1 MTKLI
6 HNFILGLDGYNTQPF
21 ATFPIRRN
29 INYSSKLGAKE
40 HYLLKNL
47 FINKKLAF
55 LHSINS
61 NLYKMKTK
69 FSGFLTLLLALTV
82 QLTFAQDRT
91 ITGTVSDETGPLPG
105 VNIIIKGTTTGTD
118 TDFDGNYSIE
128 ASTGDVLVFSF
139 IGMKPVERTVGSDNT
154 INVLMEPDNVL
165 EEVVVMGYAT
175 QKKADITGS
184 TVQLDNAVIE
194 QTPVSSVDQVLQGKV
209 AGLSLTGDSGT
220 PGSTSDIRIRGISS
234 ITAGNEPLYVID
246 GVPMN
251 NPNLGVATSGSSL
264 SALASINS
272 NNIESITVLKDAS
285 ATSAYGARGANGVI
299 VITTKEGKSGKSS
312 FNFNSYY
319 GFTNDAVEGPVPL
332 TGAER
337 ERLFYEAVLNTFGTS
352 QNLNSIEEAGT
363 WARANTPYGAD
374 YQAWRD
380 AGSPETNWAEIITND
395 NAPIQEYNLS
405 ATGGEDT
412 YNYYASLGYFSQE
425 ATVIGSKFDRISGA
439 LNFSKDFSEKFK
451 FSSINSASHS
461 YQDGLLETS
470 AYFSSPRAVK
480 YFMPSIDQAYTDDGE
495 INVLDPGTSLP
506 NPLWIAQED
515 IDDNRSTRIMTNNS
529 LRWETPIE
537 NLAFTTRAS
546 IDYIVANYK
555 RYRNPIRGDGAGSNG
570 YAYQTHR
577 SYTTYVFQNSL
588 DYAFDLSEN
597 HNFNVKLLQEWQKNR
612 NYFLS
617 ADGDNFSDVGLTNLS
632 SAGNP
637 TSAFSSYLDWAIA
650 SYLGILNYSAF
661 DSRYVLN
668 ATYRREGSSRFAPSN
683 RWGNFWS
690 VGGAWNIHKEGFMH
704 NADFVN
710 NLKLRASYGVTG
722 NAAIPLNQYQSL
734 LNFDGDYNGEGASYP
749 ATFGNEDLSWE
760 TSYTVDVGLDFGF
773 LQNRINGSVAYYRR
787 ESKDL
792 LLEVPLS
799 LVTGFNFQ
807 TRNIGRMEN
816 KGFEA
821 ELSVDVLRGEDYKFT
836 IGGNLATNQNEV
848 LELAKDL
855 NGEEIN
861 ITSTIDRVETGHPV
875 FAYYMPTWAGVNP
888 DTGNEEWYVNGV
900 DGTTTT
906 NFNEAE
912 RVFQGGSVLPTLTAG
927 MNIHFDFKGF
937 FIDASGYYAG
947 GHKVYEGWHRYT
959 QGTDLYP
966 TGLYQGYNTLLDRWQ
981 QPGDQTRF
989 GKFEYTGRPWQRHS
1003 KFLYDGDYFRLKNAT
1018 VGYDF
1023 NSNFTDAVKIDGLR
1037 LFVRGTNLY
1046 TWVKDDNLK
1055 YDPEN
1060 IDTDDDAN
1068 GSRGETV
1075 LTTPPFK
1082 SIVFGINIKF

>member
-1 MTKLI
+1 M
-6 HNFILGLDGYNTQPF
+6 
-21 ATFPIRRN
+21 
-29 INYSSKLGAKE
+29 
-40 HYLLKNL
+40 
-47 FINKKLAF
+47 FINKNLAY
-55 LHSINS
+55 LHPINS
-61 NLYKMKTK
+61 NLYIMKTK
-69 FSGFLTLLLALTV
+69 FSGLLALLLALAV
-82 QLTFAQDRT
+82 QITFAQDRT

-105 VNIIIKGTTTGTD
+105 VNIIIKGTSTGTD

-139 IGMKPVERTVGSDNT
+139 IGMKKEERTVGADNT
-154 INVLMEPDNVL
+154 INVVMEPDNVL

-175 QKKADITGS
+175 QSKADVTGS
-184 TVQLDNAVIE
+184 TVQLDNAAIE
-194 QTPVSSVDQVLQGKV
+194 QTPVASVDQVLQGKV

-246 GVPMN
+246 GVPMT
-251 NPNLGVATSGSSL
+251 NPNLGVAASGSSL
-264 SALASINS
+264 SALSSINS

-299 VITTKEGKSGKSS
+299 VITTKEGKSGKTQ

-319 GFTNDAVEGPVPL
+319 GFTNDAVDGPTPL

-337 ERLFYEAVLNTFGTS
+337 ERLFYEAVLNTFGEDY
-352 QNLNSIEEAGT
+352 NLNSIEEAGDF
-363 WARANTPYGAD
+363 ARANTSYGAD
-374 YQAWRD
+374 YQRWID
-380 AGSPETNWAEIITND
+380 AGRPETNWAEIITNK

-405 ATGGEDT
+405 ATGGEET
-412 YNYYASLGYFSQE
+412 YNYFASLGYFSQE
-425 ATVIGSKFDRISGA
+425 ATVIGSDFNRISGA

-470 AYFSSPRAVK
+470 AYFSSPRSVK
-480 YFMPSIDQAYTDDGE
+480 YFMPSIDQAYNTDGS
-495 INVLDPGTSLP
+495 INLDTPLP
-506 NPLWIAQED
+506 NPIWIAQED

-529 LRWETPIE
+529 LRWEMPIE

-546 IDYIVANYK
+546 IDYIVGNYK
-555 RYRNPIRGDGAGSNG
+555 RYRNPVSGDGDSTNG
-570 YAYQTHR
+570 YGYQTHR

-588 DYAFDLSEN
+588 DYTINAGENHKFDLK
-597 HNFNVKLLQEWQKNR
+597 VLQEWQKNR
-612 NYFLS
+612 NYFL
-617 ADGDNFSDVGLTNLS
+617 AAEADNFSDLGLTNIS
-632 SAGNP
+632 SAGNKIAG
-637 TSAFSSYLDWAIA
+637 TSSTFNDWAIA
-650 SYLGILNYSAF
+650 SYLGILNYSGF
-661 DSRYVLN
+661 NSKYVFN
-668 ATYRREGSSRFAPSN
+668 ATFRREGSSRFAPNN
-683 RWGNFWS
+683 RWGSFWS
-690 VGGAWNIHKEGFMH
+690 VGGAWNMHKENFM
-704 NADFVN
+704 AGSDFIN

-722 NAAIPLNQYQSL
+722 NANIDLNSYQPLLSFNS
-734 LNFDGDYNGEGASYP
+734 DYAGEGASYP
-749 ATFGNEDLSWE
+749 SQFGNENLSWE
-760 TSYTVDVGLDFGF
+760 TSYTLDLGIDFGF
-773 LQNRINGSVAYYRR
+773 LQNRINGSFAYYRR

-792 LLEVPLS
+792 LLNVPLS
-799 LVTGFNFQ
+799 LTSGFSSQ

-816 KGFEA
+816 KGFEV
-821 ELSVDVLRGEDYKFT
+821 ELNIDVLRGEDYKLS
-836 IGGNLATNQNEV
+836 IGGNLATNENEV

-861 ITSTIDRVETGHPV
+861 ISTTIDRVETGHPV
-875 FAYYMPTWAGVNP
+875 FAWYMPTWAGVNP

-900 DGTTTT
+900 DGATTT
-906 NFNEAE
+906 NFNQAE

-927 MNIHFDFKGF
+927 MNLHFDFKGF
-937 FIDASGYYAG
+937 FIDVSGYYAG

-981 QPGDQTRF
+981 EPGDETRF

-1018 VGYDF
+1018 IGYDF
-1023 NSNFTDAVKIDGLR
+1023 NSNFTDAIKIDGLR
-1037 LFVRGTNLY
+1037 LFVRGTNLL

-1060 IDTDDDAN
+1060 IDSDGSGNNDD
-1068 GSRGETV
+1068 GTRGQTV
-1075 LTTPPFK
+1075 LTTPPIK